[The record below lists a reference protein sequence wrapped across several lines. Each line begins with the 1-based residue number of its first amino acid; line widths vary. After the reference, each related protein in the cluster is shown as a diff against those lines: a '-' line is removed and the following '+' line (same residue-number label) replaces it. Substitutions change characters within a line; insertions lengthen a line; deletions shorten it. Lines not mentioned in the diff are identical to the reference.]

1 MREIFS
7 GIWQAASTLLGVLVF
22 AAVMWW
28 LAKAHSRLW
37 RAVSADY
44 PKRSN
49 SSTIARKTLDTIVI
63 TRRGTSGPVLTG
75 NVDYR
80 QYAGALIRV
89 HDSSLSASLLPPFN
103 ISCAPI
109 ELPFD
114 EMELRPTVWALW
126 PEPFAVRMRRLPGLD
141 LVLARDT
148 VRWIRA
154 RTDKAPFGLG
164 A

>member
-7 GIWQAASTLLGVLVF
+7 GIWQAASTLLGGLVF

-28 LAKAHSRLW
+28 LAKAHSSLW
-37 RAVSADY
+37 RTVSADY
-44 PKRSN
+44 PKRSK
-49 SSTIARKTLDTIVI
+49 SSAIARKPLDTIVI

-89 HDSSLSASLLPPFN
+89 HDSSLSVSLLPPFN

-126 PEPFAVRMRRLPGLD
+126 PEPFAVRMRRLPELD

-148 VRWIRA
+148 VQWIRA

>member
-1 MREIFS
+1 LREVFS
-7 GIWQAASTLLGVLVF
+7 GIWQAAANLLGVLVF

-28 LAKAHSRLW
+28 LAKAHSRMW
-37 RAVSADY
+37 RTVSAVY

-49 SSTIARKTLDTIVI
+49 SSVNASKTLDTIVV

-80 QYAGALIRV
+80 QYPGALIRV
-89 HDSSLSASLLPPFN
+89 QESGLSLSLVPPLN

-126 PEPFAVRMRRLPGLD
+126 PEPFSVRMRHLPNID

-148 VRWIRA
+148 VQWIRA
-154 RTDKAPFGLG
+154 HTDRAPFGLG

>member
-1 MREIFS
+1 LREVFS

-37 RAVSADY
+37 RTVSADY

-89 HDSSLSASLLPPFN
+89 HDSSLSVSLLPPFN

-148 VRWIRA
+148 VQWIRA

>member
-7 GIWQAASTLLGVLVF
+7 GIWQAASTLLGGLVF

-37 RAVSADY
+37 RTVSADY

-49 SSTIARKTLDTIVI
+49 SSTIARRPLDTIVI

-89 HDSSLSASLLPPFN
+89 HDSSLSVSLLLPFN
-103 ISCAPI
+103 IFCAPI

-126 PEPFAVRMRRLPGLD
+126 PEPFAVRMRRLPELD

-148 VRWIRA
+148 VQWIRA
-154 RTDKAPFGLG
+154 RTDKAPFALG

>member
-22 AAVMWW
+22 AGVMWW
-28 LAKAHSRLW
+28 FAKAHSHLW
-37 RAVSADY
+37 RAISAHY
-44 PKRSN
+44 PKRAN
-49 SSTIARKTLDTIVI
+49 SSTIARKALDTIVV
-63 TRRGTSGPVLTG
+63 TRRGASGPILTG
-75 NVDYR
+75 NVGYR
-80 QYAGALIRV
+80 QYAGAIIRV
-89 HDSSLSASLLPPFN
+89 HDRSLSVSLLPPFN

-126 PEPFAVRMRRLPGLD
+126 PEPFAIRMRLLPGLD
-141 LVLARDT
+141 LVLAHDT
-148 VRWIRA
+148 VQWIKA

-164 A
+164 I